1 MIGVDSGSM
10 SRISANMHR
19 SSRGLQ
25 NSVGRL
31 LNSGKQLATLT
42 DEGEGGGITMVSRLK
57 SENLS
62 KSNLASSMQN
72 AVTYIQMQ
80 EAGLKKAHQ
89 IYERMSELA
98 SIAMDPLL
106 SEVDRATLS
115 IEFET
120 LRQDS
125 IAMNN
130 DTFQGAFLYDDM
142 AASVKEQ
149 VPFNEGLKESN
160 PRNSE
165 GLFQA
170 GPKDVNF
177 TSGKIVLNVNSG
189 GAENRYMIKQGETM
203 IFDTG
208 DWATEGSG
216 YQYDFDQFI
225 VEFSPGKDTTYQFVP
240 TDDAGS
246 ENTKTGATKS
256 PNGQYDNKNDYL
268 PQLGIGPSDG
278 VESTKWNAGTNYD
291 GYKFSGANGI
301 VRSYQATG
309 ESTEITILVEGT
321 TLYQANGYYEFA
333 DPSNYQTIG
342 GNDKNAVSLN
352 PVGLGQLHGYSIA
365 TANEA
370 RNAASN
376 LAKEI
381 NGIADQMATLGANIS
396 QLEIAEERLN
406 NQVYLSEAG
415 ISRLNS
421 DVLTEESTEFAKQ
434 KILLESSQALMA
446 QAFSL
451 SENILKTLL

>member
-1 MIGVDSGSM
+1 MIGIDSGGLSK
-10 SRISANMHR
+10 ISVNMHR
-19 SSRGLQ
+19 SSKGVQ

-31 LNSGKQLATLT
+31 LNSGNPLENLSEKGDA
-42 DEGEGGGITMVSRLK
+42 GGISMVSRLNA
-57 SENLS
+57 ENRS

-72 AVTYIQMQ
+72 AVSYIQMQ

-98 SIAMDPLL
+98 SFAMDPII
-106 SEVDRATLS
+106 SDEDRATLS
-115 IEFET
+115 IEFEN

-125 IAMNN
+125 IALNN
-130 DTFQGAFLYDDM
+130 DTFQGKFLYDDM

-149 VPFNEGLKESN
+149 VTFNEGLKESN
-160 PRNSE
+160 PRNSD

-170 GPKDVNF
+170 GPKDVHF

-189 GAENRYMIKQGETM
+189 GAENRYMIKQGDTM

-225 VEFSPGKDTTYQFVP
+225 VEFSPGKNTTYQFVP

-246 ENTKTGATKS
+246 ENTKSGATKS
-256 PNGQYDNKNDYL
+256 PNGLYDNKNDYL
-268 PQLGIGPSDG
+268 PQLGLQHTDG
-278 VESTKWNAGTNYD
+278 TESTKWNDGTNYD
-291 GYKFSGANGI
+291 GYKFSGVNGI

-333 DPSNYQTIG
+333 DPSNYQNIG
-342 GNDKNAVSLN
+342 GNNKNVVSLK
-352 PVGLGQLHGYSIA
+352 PVGLGLLQNYSIA
-365 TANEA
+365 TADDA
-370 RNAASN
+370 KNALSG
-376 LAKEI
+376 LSKEI
-381 NGIADQMATLGANIS
+381 EGIANQTATLGANMA
-396 QLEIAEERLN
+396 QLEIVEERLG

-415 ISRLNS
+415 ISRLTN
-421 DVLTEESTEFAKQ
+421 DVLADESTELVKQ
-434 KILLESSQALMA
+434 QIRLQSSQALMA

-451 SENILKTLL
+451 SENILNTLL